1 MNSFSNIKI
10 PKRFQRSIR
19 IDTDFEDNNVL
30 SSYVNSATSNRAL
43 KELCNHIS
51 TSGQCA
57 FTWTGP
63 YGSGKS
69 SLAVMLNALLSHGK
83 SNSYKIAS
91 TTLDDDTVRTVNDTF
106 QNFKDRAIIPLVAGR
121 ESIEDQLLT
130 QLQGKLKGKSKD
142 IIEILKSSS
151 KKKQIIL
158 IIDELGKALDHA
170 ARNSEDIF
178 IMQELAELANRSEGN
193 LIFIGILHQS
203 FFEYANN
210 LSINVKKEW
219 AKIQGRFLDIP
230 VNNSVEEQIHLL
242 HSAIAS
248 LSKKNWKESDPN
260 QYVSSFIKKF
270 SKKNTWASQTILQ
283 ELWPMNPVFSI
294 ALGPMTKKSFSQNQ
308 RSLFSFLNSSEIS
321 GFQSFLDKQTKG
333 DFYGFIEFWNYLESN
348 FSNALENSGDSH
360 NWSLA
365 NECLTKSRELDDKL
379 SEKIV
384 IIISLLQIFN
394 LKNIL
399 STDLETICAS
409 LPLTN
414 KKEIEKSIEKLK
426 LAKII
431 LFRKTDNTYVLTE
444 GSDFDI
450 DNELVEYLDRY
461 KTISTED
468 IETLRQIRTVLAKR
482 HYIQTGYMRYF
493 KYKLIPFDEINK
505 ETIKNYYETIVF
517 IFSEEKEESLKKN
530 ITKLLREINFP
541 ILVGFHKNSKIL
553 FDSLREVLALNSL
566 LKEHQSMLI
575 DRIARSEVKNKLR
588 LSKLTFYKELD
599 IAIQDAYW
607 FYPKYD
613 SIKVETYES
622 NKEEKFYNK
631 NKKFNELI
639 SNIFDDYYNQA
650 PVIKNELTNRNKLN
664 ANGSGATRKFLNA
677 LIKKEEIKDFAIE
690 GHPPELSIYKGI
702 LEKHNLHEIDKN
714 NKYFIS
720 NPNKKESKEF
730 YNLFKQTEEF
740 VKKNDKSTFLEISK
754 IWDMPPFGIKK
765 ALHPLLMMIF
775 ISANRKNLAVYHE
788 NVYVIEFSELL
799 IDFVMRNLKDFS
811 LSWVNQTSDNKE
823 LSELAKACSEVT
835 KLPVVPTPLEIGR
848 ALKQFL
854 KKYPDWILNTR
865 TLSKDTLL
873 FRDELKKANDP
884 VDFVTKQIPLIFN
897 KDTILDFNKF
907 KKSLSEISN
916 AFNKLL
922 TELKDL
928 IHENFKINDDDE
940 GFTILKERASVIKDK
955 TGDFELNAIILR
967 LMTYDGSEKTLQ
979 ELLTVIAK
987 KSITKINDH
996 DIEKIKI
1003 DIASIAKSF
1012 LKAEAFIA
1020 VDKRKKNMTA
1030 FSLIH
1035 GNATGEKARS
1045 FDFIL
1050 SKREDKKA
1058 ETLAHDLEGV
1068 IKDHQGLFASDEV
1081 TLGAIAKIIEKRM
1094 EKK

>member
-1 MNSFSNIKI
+1 
-10 PKRFQRSIR
+10 
-19 IDTDFEDNNVL
+19 
-30 SSYVNSATSNRAL
+30 
-43 KELCNHIS
+43 
-51 TSGQCA
+51 
-57 FTWTGP
+57 
-63 YGSGKS
+63 
-69 SLAVMLNALLSHGK
+69 
-83 SNSYKIAS
+83 
-91 TTLDDDTVRTVNDTF
+91 
-106 QNFKDRAIIPLVAGR
+106 
-121 ESIEDQLLT
+121 
-130 QLQGKLKGKSKD
+130 
-142 IIEILKSSS
+142 
-151 KKKQIIL
+151 
-158 IIDELGKALDHA
+158 
-170 ARNSEDIF
+170 
-178 IMQELAELANRSEGN
+178 
-193 LIFIGILHQS
+193 
-203 FFEYANN
+203 
-210 LSINVKKEW
+210 
-219 AKIQGRFLDIP
+219 
-230 VNNSVEEQIHLL
+230 
-242 HSAIAS
+242 
-248 LSKKNWKESDPN
+248 
-260 QYVSSFIKKF
+260 
-270 SKKNTWASQTILQ
+270 
-283 ELWPMNPVFSI
+283 MNPVFSI

-575 DRIARSEVKNKLR
+575 DRIARNEVKNRLR

-639 SNIFDDYYNQA
+639 SNIFDDFYNQA

-775 ISANRKNLAVYHE
+775 VSANRKNLAVYHE

-823 LSELAKACSEVT
+823 LSELAKASSEVT

-897 KDTILDFNKF
+897 KDTTLDFNKF
-907 KKSLSEISN
+907 KKSLLEISN

-928 IHENFKINDDDE
+928 IHKNFKINDDDE
-940 GFTILKERASVIKDK
+940 GFTTLKERASVIKDK